1 MNLKKWGIM
10 SKKIF
15 SLKEIEILRKNKFVK
30 NVTEKGITYSNEFKE
45 IFVLENMKGVLP
57 RTIFENHDFDIEIV
71 GIERIKS
78 SAKRWR
84 ESYKN
89 EGTVGLKDTRKSN
102 SGRPRK
108 TELSEQEKLDRLIAE
123 NILLKAENELLKKL
137 KMMEMGLLNLK

>member
-1 MNLKKWGIM
+1 M

-15 SLKEIEILRKNKFVK
+15 SMKEIEILRKNKFVK
-30 NVTEKGITYSNEFKE
+30 NITEKGITYSDEFKE

-78 SAKRWR
+78 SGKRWR
-84 ESYKN
+84 KLYKN
-89 EGTVGLKDTRKSN
+89 EGTIGLKDTRKSN

>member
-30 NVTEKGITYSNEFKE
+30 NVSEKAITYSDEFKE
-45 IFVLENMKGVLP
+45 IFILENMKGILP
-57 RTIFENHDFDIEIV
+57 RSIFENHGFDIEII
-71 GIERIKS
+71 GLERIKS

-89 EGTVGLKDTRKSN
+89 EGTVGLKDTRKS
-102 SGRPRK
+102 
-108 TELSEQEKLDRLIAE
+108 ELSEQEKLDRLIAE

>member
-30 NVTEKGITYSNEFKE
+30 NVSEKAITYSDEFKE
-45 IFVLENMKGVLP
+45 IFILENMKGIL
-57 RTIFENHDFDIEIV
+57 
-71 GIERIKS
+71 IKS

-108 TELSEQEKLDRLIAE
+108 SELSEQEKLDRLIAE

>member
-1 MNLKKWGIM
+1 M

-30 NVTEKGITYSNEFKE
+30 NVTEKGITYSDEFKQ
-45 IFVLENMKGVLP
+45 IFVLENMKGILP
-57 RTIFENHDFDIEIV
+57 RTIFENYDFDIEII

-78 SAKRWR
+78 SGKRWR
-84 ESYKN
+84 KLYKN

-108 TELSEQEKLDRLIAE
+108 TELSEQKKLDKLIAE

-137 KMMEMGLLNLK
+137 KMMEMGLLNLKQK

>member
-30 NVTEKGITYSNEFKE
+30 NVSEKAITYSDEFKE
-45 IFVLENMKGVLP
+45 IFILENMKGILP
-57 RTIFENHDFDIEIV
+57 RSIFENHDFDIEII
-71 GIERIKS
+71 GLERIKS

-89 EGTVGLKDTRKSN
+89 EGTVGLKDTK
-102 SGRPRK
+102 
-108 TELSEQEKLDRLIAE
+108 
-123 NILLKAENELLKKL
+123 ILC
-137 KMMEMGLLNLK
+137 